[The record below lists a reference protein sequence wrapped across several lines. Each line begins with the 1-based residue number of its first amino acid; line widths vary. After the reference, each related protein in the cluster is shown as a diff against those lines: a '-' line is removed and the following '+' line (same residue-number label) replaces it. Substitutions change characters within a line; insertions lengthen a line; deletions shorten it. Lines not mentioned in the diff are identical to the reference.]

1 MSENRTSI
9 VSFTLVKANYMA
21 KANISRVRKCF
32 LPLVGGAAKS
42 YGKRHEYR
50 EERRIRGNY
59 IVYSSGHQGG

>member
-1 MSENRTSI
+1 M
-9 VSFTLVKANYMA
+9 VKTNYMA
-21 KANISRVRKCF
+21 KANITGVRKYF

-59 IVYSSGHQGG
+59 IVYSSGLQGG